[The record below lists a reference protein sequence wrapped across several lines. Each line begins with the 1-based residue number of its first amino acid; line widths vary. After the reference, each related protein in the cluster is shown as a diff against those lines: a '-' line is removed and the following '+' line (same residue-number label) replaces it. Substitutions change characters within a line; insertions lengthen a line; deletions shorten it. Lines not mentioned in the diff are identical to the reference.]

1 MRTTDGAGRDDDVL
15 DAWRSCGHAVRVKTL
30 DVVVDGASDSGDDST
45 TVRVQIGTKDVRRAL
60 EVEVDPYFSTPGTP
74 WRRRRI
80 RARVGGRGGAVGVLR
95 RAPERCRGKRVLE
108 LGAGAGECGLVAACL
123 GAHACLTD
131 VRAVVEHVIRR
142 NVEQNGEGEA
152 TAREAWPG
160 SIRVGR
166 GSATRATL
174 DWANRYRSGRSEGRT
189 FVLATPISS

>member
-1 MRTTDGAGRDDDVL
+1 MWEGAE
-15 DAWRSCGHAVRVKTL
+15 
-30 DVVVDGASDSGDDST
+30 
-45 TVRVQIGTKDVRRAL
+45 AL
-60 EVEVDPYFSTPGTP
+60 SAF
-74 WRRRRI
+74 
-80 RARVGGRGGAVGVLR
+80 LR

-142 NVEQNGEGEA
+142 NVEENGEGEA

-166 GSATRATL
+166 GSATRAVGLFFSTPEASFAL
-174 DWANRYRSGRSEGRT
+174 STAARTSRAATDGGKGGRVFMPYKIASCCTMDASTSAFAPRPRSAPGSNDAASAGSVSACLRSQK
-189 FVLATPISS
+189 VATPEG